1 MTPPV
6 VVGVDAAGT
15 ADDAVQWATAEAA
28 ARRSPL
34 RLVHAF
40 RHPPPADSSRCTG
53 AELAAARA
61 VADLVLHDA
70 VALAR
75 RVDADVDV
83 SVRPL
88 PGPATRALLLEATGA
103 GLLVLGSRGLCGLRC
118 LVTRSVSVHVAA
130 HAPCPVVVVHPA
142 GPTEPRH
149 GSPRVVVGVEATA
162 AAQPAVGFAFA
173 AARQRGVPLL
183 AVHAW
188 SPDVPADF
196 EAVCGSPAVA
206 EASARAAVE
215 EALDRWRPE
224 FPDVPVLTTVVRA
237 DPARALVEESTGAAL
252 VVVGSRS
259 HGNVVGAVFGSVGHT
274 VLHRAHSATAVVHRD
289 GAVRRRPAP
298 PSRLGH

>member
-15 ADDAVQWATAEAA
+15 TDDAVQWATAEAA
-28 ARRSPL
+28 ARRAPL

-40 RHPPPADSSRCTG
+40 RPPPPADTRHR
-53 AELAAARA
+53 AVAQLAAARE
-61 VADLVLHDA
+61 VAALVLRDA
-70 VALAR
+70 VATAR

-83 SVRPL
+83 TVRVL

-142 GPTEPRH
+142 GPTGPPH
-149 GSPRVVVGVEATA
+149 GPPRVVVGVEATSA
-162 AAQPAVGFAFA
+162 GQPALGFAFS

-196 EAVCGSPAVA
+196 EAVCGAPAMA
-206 EASARAAVE
+206 EAAARAAVE
-215 EALDRWRPE
+215 QALDRWRPA

-237 DPARALVEESTGAAL
+237 DPGRALVEESAGAAL

-259 HGNVVGAVFGSVGHT
+259 HGNVQGAVFGSVGHT
-274 VLHRAHSATAVVHRD
+274 VLHRARSATAVVHRG
-289 GAVRRRPAP
+289 GAVRRRPGP
-298 PSRLGH
+298 